1 MFAETAPMSVSVR
14 SLEETENLARCAA
27 GFVKAG
33 DCLLLDGPVGA
44 GKTAFARAL
53 IQALLQVPEDVPSP
67 TFTLVQTYAA
77 PAFEIWHCD
86 LYRLTNADE
95 LIELGLEEA
104 FETALTVIEWP
115 DRLGALAPSFAQN
128 LRFRVE
134 DDGTTREITVSGD
147 GRWAACL
154 AGFVTG
160 AST

>member
-1 MFAETAPMSVSVR
+1 MSVCVR
-14 SLEETENLARCAA
+14 SLEETEEVARCAA
-27 GFVKAG
+27 RFLKAG

-53 IQALLQVPEDVPSP
+53 IQALLPVPEDVPSP

-86 LYRLTNADE
+86 LYRLTYADE
-95 LIELGLEEA
+95 LIELGLDEA
-104 FETALTVIEWP
+104 FETALTLIEWP
-115 DRLGALAPSFAQN
+115 DRLGSLAPSGAQN
-128 LRFRVE
+128 LHFRVE

-154 AGFVTG
+154 ARFEGG